1 MSKDEL
7 LALIRN
13 GQDLTRRQRFALVM
27 SLSLPAML
35 SQLSTIVEEYVDASM
50 VGSMGAEASAAIGL
64 VSTSI
69 WLLGGVSH
77 SASTGF
83 YVQVAHRIGAND
95 MRGARDVFRQGIASC
110 LLFCLALVAIGVC
123 ISPWLPGWLG
133 GEEAIQ
139 RDATLYFAVFCL
151 SMPLHQFCSLA
162 GGVLRCSGDVKT
174 PALLQVMCCVLNV
187 AFNYLMIFQYGLGV
201 LGAAIGTCLAELVTS
216 SAMMWYACVKCPA
229 MNLLQDIPVGKH
241 LFSKESGRFRPTRIT
256 LLKSLNIAGPM
267 GIEHAIMC
275 GAQIMS
281 TIIVAPLGT
290 IAIAANSFGIIIE
303 GLCYMPGYG
312 IADAATTLVGQSLGA
327 QRKPLAR
334 QFAFITVGSGIAI
347 MSLMAVVMY
356 LGASWVMQFMTPD
369 LMVQQLTAEV
379 LRIEAWAEPGFAA
392 AIVCYGVFVGA
403 GDTKIPCTMNL
414 ASIWAVR
421 ITLAALMAG
430 TMGLKGVWIA
440 MAIELCFR
448 GAIFLWRLFGNS
460 WMNRYEKII
469 NN

>member
-1 MSKDEL
+1 MTKDDL

-13 GQDLTRRQRFALVM
+13 GQELTRRQRFALVM

-50 VGSMGAEASAAIGL
+50 VGSLGAEASAAIGL

-83 YVQVAHRIGAND
+83 YVQVAHRMGAND
-95 MRGARDVFRQGIASC
+95 MRGARDVFRQGIVSC
-110 LLFCLALVAIGVC
+110 MVFCLALVAIGVC
-123 ISPWLPGWLG
+123 LSPWLPGWLG
-133 GEEAIQ
+133 GEAAICH
-139 RDATLYFAVFCL
+139 DATLYFAVFCL
-151 SMPLHQFCSLA
+151 SMPLHQLCSLA

-187 AFNYLMIFQYGLGV
+187 GFNYLMIFHYGLGV
-201 LGAAIGTCLAELVTS
+201 LGAAIGTCMAELVTAT
-216 SAMMWYACVKCPA
+216 AMMWYACVKCPA
-229 MNLLQDIPVGKH
+229 MNLLQDVH
-241 LFSKESGRFRPTRIT
+241 ASFRPTRIT

-267 GIEHAIMC
+267 GIEHVIMC

-334 QFAFITVGSGIAI
+334 QFAFITVGTGVAI

-356 LGASWVMQFMTPD
+356 LGASWVMQFMSPD
-369 LMVQQLTAEV
+369 LMVQELTAQV

-430 TMGLKGVWIA
+430 TMGLRGVWIA

-448 GAIFLWRLFGNS
+448 GAIFLWRLFGS
-460 WMNRYEKII
+460 AWMSKYEKLR
-469 NN
+469 

>member
-1 MSKDEL
+1 MGKDEL

-13 GQDLTRRQRFALVM
+13 GEDLSRRQRFALVM

-35 SQLSTIVEEYVDASM
+35 SQLSTIIEEYVDASM
-50 VGSMGAEASAAIGL
+50 VGSLGAEASAAIGL

-83 YVQVAHRIGAND
+83 YVQVAHRFGAND
-95 MRGARDVFRQGIASC
+95 LRGARDVFRQGIVSC
-110 LLFCLALVAIGVC
+110 MSFCLALVIIGVC

-139 RDATLYFAVFCL
+139 HNATLYFAVFCL
-151 SMPLHQFCSLA
+151 SMPLHQICSLA
-162 GGVLRCSGDVKT
+162 GGVLRCAGDVKT
-174 PALLQVMCCVLNV
+174 PALLQVMCCILNV
-187 AFNYLMIFQYGLGV
+187 GFNYLMIFQYGLGV

-216 SAMMWYACVKCPA
+216 AAMMWYACIKCPS
-229 MNLLQDIPVGKH
+229 MNLLQDQH
-241 LFSKESGRFRPTRIT
+241 ASFRPTKIT

-327 QRKPLAR
+327 KRKPLAR
-334 QFAFITVGSGIAI
+334 QFAYITVGSGIAI

-369 LMVQQLTAEV
+369 LSVQELTAQV

-460 WMNRYEKII
+460 WMNRYEKL
-469 NN
+469 